1 MAVFHFRGKKLTGK
15 LRTPSDKSISHRA
28 VMLGSLNRG
37 KTVVREFLRSED
49 CLNTLKAFVELGV
62 EIDDRGSEI
71 LIDGKGKRS
80 LKEPFNVLDLGN
92 SGTSI
97 RLISGIL
104 SGQPFYSVLTG
115 DQYLRR
121 RPMDRIA
128 VPLRMMG
135 AQIFGRKRGKY
146 PPLTIIGREK
156 LKGIDYKSPKASAQ
170 VKSAILLA
178 GLFTDEPVSVTEP
191 AKSRDHTERMLR
203 AFGVDVE
210 VNGLTVKLGGN
221 RELNRDIEITV
232 PADIS
237 SAAFFMVG
245 AAITPNSEV
254 VLKEVI
260 INPTRT
266 GILKVF
272 ERMGVDYEVFNV
284 KSSSGEE
291 VADIRVRYSPDMKGV
306 EIGGSDIPTLI
317 DEIPV
322 ISLLATQAEG
332 ETVVRNAEELRVKES
347 DRIKTTVENI
357 RNIGGDAEELPDGLI
372 VRGKTKL
379 KGGKVSSYGD
389 HRIAMTFTI
398 ASLITENPVEIDD
411 VECVST
417 SYPGFFDDLK
427 KVLNDE

>member
-1 MAVFHFRGKKLTGK
+1 MAVIHFKGKRLLGK

-28 VMLGSLNRG
+28 IILGSLNRG
-37 KTVVREFLRSED
+37 KTLIREFLRSED
-49 CLNTLKAFVELGV
+49 CLNTLKAFVELGADI
-62 EIDDRGSEI
+62 EDRGREI
-71 LIDGKGKRS
+71 VVKGKGKQS
-80 LKEPFNVLDLGN
+80 LREPFNVLDLGN

-97 RLISGIL
+97 RLISGVL

-135 AQIFGRKRGKY
+135 AQIFGREGGKY
-146 PPLTIIGREK
+146 PPLTIIGKEK
-156 LKGIDYKSPKASAQ
+156 LRGIDYKSPKASAQ

-178 GLFTDEPVSVTEP
+178 GLFTDEPISVTEP

-210 VNGLTVKLGGN
+210 VEGLTVRLGKR
-221 RELNRDIEITV
+221 RELEGDIEITV

-245 AAITPNSEV
+245 AAITPGSEV

-272 ERMGVDYEVFNV
+272 ERMGVNYEVFNV
-284 KSSSGEE
+284 KTSSGEE
-291 VADIRVRYSPDMKGV
+291 IADIKVKYSPDMRGT
-306 EIGGSDIPTLI
+306 EISGKEIPTLI

-322 ISLLATQAEG
+322 IALLSSQAEG
-332 ETVVRNAEELRVKES
+332 ETVIRNAEELRVKES
-347 DRIKTTVENI
+347 DRIKTTVENL
-357 RNIGGDAEELPDGLI
+357 RNIGGDAEELPDGMVI
-372 VRGKTKL
+372 RGKTKL
-379 KGGKVSSYGD
+379 KGGKVYSHGD
-389 HRIAMTFTI
+389 HRIAMTFAV

-411 VECVST
+411 VECIST
-417 SYPGFFDDLK
+417 SYPRFFDDLK
-427 KVLNDE
+427 NLIK

>member
-1 MAVFHFRGKKLTGK
+1 MAVFHFKGKRLSGE

-28 VMLGSLNRG
+28 IMLGSINRG
-37 KTVVREFLRSED
+37 EVVVREFLRSED
-49 CLNTLKAFVELGV
+49 CLNTLKAFLELGA
-62 EIDDRGSEI
+62 EIEDKGNQIVIR
-71 LIDGKGKRS
+71 GKGKRS
-80 LKEPFNVLDLGN
+80 LKEPFNVIDLGN

-128 VPLRMMG
+128 VPLREMG
-135 AQIFGRKRGKY
+135 ALIFGREKGKY
-146 PPLTIIGREK
+146 PPLTVVGKEK

-191 AKSRDHTERMLR
+191 AKSRDHTERMLK

-210 VNGLTVKLGGN
+210 VKGLTVKLGKN
-221 RELNRDIEITV
+221 RNLERDLEITV

-245 AAITPNSEV
+245 AAITPGSEA
-254 VLKEVI
+254 VLREVI
-260 INPTRT
+260 LNPTRT

-272 ERMGVDYEVFNV
+272 DRMGVNYEIINRRET
-284 KSSSGEE
+284 SGEE
-291 VADIRVRYSPDMKGV
+291 VGDILVSYSPDLKATEIKG
-306 EIGGSDIPTLI
+306 EEIPTLI
-317 DEIPV
+317 DELPV
-322 ISLLATQAEG
+322 IALLATQAEG
-332 ETVVRNAEELRVKES
+332 ETVIRDAAELRVKES
-347 DRIKTTVENI
+347 DRIKSTVENLKS
-357 RNIGGDAEELPDGLI
+357 IGGEAEELPDGMVI
-372 VRGKTKL
+372 RGKTKL
-379 KGGKVSSYGD
+379 KGGKVKSYGD
-389 HRIAMTFTI
+389 HRIAMTFTV

-411 VECVST
+411 TECVST
-417 SYPGFFDDLK
+417 SYPGFFKDLER
-427 KVLNDE
+427 LLT

>member
-135 AQIFGRKRGKY
+135 AQIFGRKGGKY

>member
-1 MAVFHFRGKKLTGK
+1 MAVIHFKGKRLLGK

-28 VMLGSLNRG
+28 IILGSLNRG
-37 KTVVREFLRSED
+37 KTLIREFLRSED
-49 CLNTLKAFVELGV
+49 CLNTLKAFVELGADI
-62 EIDDRGSEI
+62 EDRGREI
-71 LIDGKGKRS
+71 VVRGKGKQS
-80 LKEPFNVLDLGN
+80 LREPFNVLDLGN

-97 RLISGIL
+97 RLISGVL

-135 AQIFGRKRGKY
+135 AQIFGRESGKY
-146 PPLTIIGREK
+146 PPLTIIGKEK

-210 VNGLTVKLGGN
+210 VEGLTVRLGKR
-221 RELNRDIEITV
+221 RELEGDIEITV

-245 AAITPNSEV
+245 AAITPGSEV

-272 ERMGVDYEVFNV
+272 ERMGVNYEVFNV
-284 KSSSGEE
+284 KTSSGEE
-291 VADIRVRYSPDMKGV
+291 IADIKVKYSPDMRGT
-306 EIGGSDIPTLI
+306 EISGKEIPTLI

-322 ISLLATQAEG
+322 IALLSSQAEG
-332 ETVVRNAEELRVKES
+332 ETVIRNAEELRVKES
-347 DRIKTTVENI
+347 DRIKTTVENL
-357 RNIGGDAEELPDGLI
+357 RNIGGDAEELPDGMVI
-372 VRGKTKL
+372 RGKTKL
-379 KGGKVSSYGD
+379 KGGKVYSHGD
-389 HRIAMTFTI
+389 HRIAMTFAV

-411 VECVST
+411 VECIST
-417 SYPGFFDDLK
+417 SYPRFFDDLK
-427 KVLNDE
+427 NLIK

>member
-1 MAVFHFRGKKLTGK
+1 MAVFHFKGKSLKGE

-28 VMLGSLNRG
+28 VMLGSINRG
-37 KTVVREFLRSED
+37 EVVVREFLRSED
-49 CLNTLKAFVELGV
+49 CLNTLKAFLELGA

-71 LIDGKGKRS
+71 VIKGKGKRS
-80 LKEPFNVLDLGN
+80 LKEPFNVIDLGN

-115 DQYLRR
+115 DRYLRR

-128 VPLRMMG
+128 IPLREMG
-135 AQIFGRKRGKY
+135 ALILGRENGKY
-146 PPLTIIGREK
+146 PPLTVVGKEK

-191 AKSRDHTERMLR
+191 AKSRDHTERMLK

-210 VNGLTVKLGGN
+210 VEDLTVRLGRN
-221 RELNRDIEITV
+221 RELSRDLDITV

-245 AAITPNSEV
+245 AAITPGSDV

-260 INPTRT
+260 LNPTRT

-272 ERMGVDYEVFNV
+272 DRMGVRYEIFNIRET
-284 KSSSGEE
+284 SGEE
-291 VADIRVRYSPDMKGV
+291 VGDVAVSYSPDLKATEIKGD
-306 EIGGSDIPTLI
+306 EIPTLI
-317 DEIPV
+317 DELPV
-322 ISLLATQAEG
+322 IALLATQAEG
-332 ETVVRNAEELRVKES
+332 ETVIRDAAELRVKES
-347 DRIKTTVENI
+347 DRIKSTVENLKS
-357 RNIGGDAEELPDGLI
+357 IGADAEELPDGMVI
-372 VRGKTKL
+372 RGKVKL
-379 KGGKVSSYGD
+379 KGGKVNSYGD
-389 HRIAMTFTI
+389 HRIAMTFTV
-398 ASLITENPVEIDD
+398 ASLITKNPVEVDD
-411 VECVST
+411 TECVST
-417 SYPGFFDDLK
+417 SYPGFFKDLER
-427 KVLNDE
+427 LLT

>member
-1 MAVFHFRGKKLTGK
+1 MAVFHFKGKRLLGE

-49 CLNTLKAFVELGV
+49 CLNTLKAFFELGV
-62 EIDDRGSEI
+62 EIDDRGKEI
-71 LIDGKGKRS
+71 VINGRGKQS
-80 LKEPFNVLDLGN
+80 LKEPFNILDLGN

-115 DQYLRR
+115 DQYLKR

-128 VPLRMMG
+128 VPLRTMG
-135 AQIFGRKRGKY
+135 AQIFGRVGGKY
-146 PPLTIIGREK
+146 PPLTIIGKKK
-156 LKGIDYKSPKASAQ
+156 LKGINYKSPKASAQ

-210 VNGLTVKLGGN
+210 VDGLTVRLGKN
-221 RELNRDIEITV
+221 RELKRDIEITV

-245 AAITPNSEV
+245 AAVTPNSEI
-254 VLKEVI
+254 VLREVI

-272 ERMGVDYEVFNV
+272 EKMGIDYKVFNV

-291 VADIRVRYSPDMKGV
+291 IADIRVRYSPNTKGI

-317 DEIPV
+317 DEIPI

-332 ETVVRNAEELRVKES
+332 ETVIRDAEELRVKES
-347 DRIKTTVENI
+347 DRIKTTVENLK
-357 RNIGGDAEELPDGLI
+357 NIGGEAEELPDGLI
-372 VRGKTKL
+372 VRGRTNL
-379 KGGKVSSYGD
+379 KGGKVFSHGD
-389 HRIAMTFTI
+389 HRIAMTFTV

-411 VECVST
+411 VECIST

-427 KVLNDE
+427 RVLNE